1 MIRVAASRFACSCV
15 LAGGIAAGTLGTLAT
30 PAIAQRASDLRD
42 ESPRWVAVTSD
53 ATPLRCGDRER
64 YYAVAE
70 LDAGTLLVADGSSD
84 QWIRVRYPEVVHPFV
99 PSDDARVID
108 ERTIEL
114 TEASGLRSPSL
125 IMGPAGSWRSAIDPP
140 LPSGMRLQ
148 IAEPATDDA
157 GVTVGWYVVAPGEDA
172 GAFARGYIKAA
183 GVRNA
188 TASEVEA
195 FLARG
200 DQPAPSE
207 PKQPETVVAE
217 ETPDDEAAPISDD
230 TTDIAADTSLLEP
243 MTPEGEPEQ
252 QVATD
257 DPAVDAIESASDDAA
272 DAVLDIVAKVPASDA
287 EPADVVVDAVS
298 TPETIAQGGL
308 NADEDPT
315 NPETLKLT
323 PAALRDLELTFDNAR
338 TLPREELDV
347 AIDELL
353 AEYKRAR
360 DATDEPVVVNA
371 IDRRIE
377 WLELRIETRDQRRK
391 LSGVLSEVGQREA
404 MLAERVSTWRE
415 SRMFS
420 IVGRVLPSRVYDGVR
435 LPLMYRIESVD
446 ALTGGRTI
454 GYIRPRQP
462 DELARRIGQVI
473 GIRGTT
479 AFDEQLR
486 MNIIDPA
493 ELEALPSP

>member
-15 LAGGIAAGTLGTLAT
+15 LAGGIAVGALGTLAT
-30 PAIAQRASDLRD
+30 PATAQRSSDMRD
-42 ESPRWVAVTSD
+42 ESPRWIAVKSD

-84 QWIRVRYPEVVHPFV
+84 QWIRVRYPESVHPFV

-108 ERTIEL
+108 ARTIEL

-140 LPSGMRLQ
+140 LPSGTRLQ
-148 IAEPATDDA
+148 VAKPATDDA
-157 GVTVGWYVVAPGEDA
+157 GATVGWYVVAPGEEL
-172 GAFARGYIKAA
+172 GTFARGFIKNA

-188 TASEVEA
+188 TAAEVEA

-200 DQPAPSE
+200 DQPAQPE
-207 PKQPETVVAE
+207 PEQPETTVAQE
-217 ETPDDEAAPISDD
+217 DTDDQATPDDDA
-230 TTDIAADTSLLEP
+230 TDVAADTSLLEP

-252 QVATD
+252 QTAAA
-257 DPAVDAIESASDDAA
+257 DPAVDAVESTTDDAS

-287 EPADVVVDAVS
+287 EAAPDDTAQAAA
-298 TPETIAQGGL
+298 PETIAQGGL
-308 NADEDPT
+308 NEGDDPT
-315 NPETLKLT
+315 DPETLKLT

-347 AIDELL
+347 ALDELL

-391 LSGVLSEVGQREA
+391 LEGVLSEVGQREA

-462 DELARRIGQVI
+462 DELAQRIGQVI

-479 AFDEQLR
+479 AFDDQLR

-493 ELEALPSP
+493 EIEALPNP